1 MTKITK
7 FLYINLDPIFV
18 THFTIGIQPKINKIH
33 TSEAQQR
40 WSRSRSAGVDS
51 GRSLNFRLEQGPEPE
66 SILRSVQ
73 GGRPQMTSHYLG
85 QKSPPSPPCHISS
98 QVFKPPSNIT
108 SQFEPPPRYICNY
121 KFPSILCLTRQKF
134 HLFCRFDLCT
144 LWQDQ
149 HSIRK
154 TSKILHTLLSK
165 N

>member
-108 SQFEPPPRYICNY
+108 SQFEPPVIFAITN
-121 KFPSILCLTRQKF
+121 F
-134 HLFCRFDLCT
+134 HLFCVWLDKNFICFVDLICARCDKTNILFAKRRKYCT
-144 LWQDQ
+144 
-149 HSIRK
+149 HC
-154 TSKILHTLLSK
+154 
-165 N
+165 